1 MRDLV
6 IFGIVFGLLPFVFKR
21 PALGALLFTWISLMN
36 PHRLAYGAAYNFQFA
51 AVIAGITIVSML
63 MSKEPKRFPL
73 TPVTVTLLLFYAWM
87 NLTSQFALEPG
98 LVWREWDRVTKTF
111 LMVAITLMV
120 INTEKNIKLF
130 VWVVALS
137 LGIYGLKG
145 GLFTIAS
152 GGHYRVFGPD
162 GSYIAENNSMA
173 LALVVALPMI
183 WYLRTQVKSKLL
195 SMGLLAVV
203 IFTSV
208 SAMGSY
214 SRGALLGGAAMLVF
228 LWLKSPKKVQT
239 GLAVIV
245 IGVVIAYIMPEA
257 WYARM
262 DTIND
267 YQEDTSALGR
277 INAWYFAIN
286 IANSHLLGGGFN
298 VFTPRLFMQ
307 YAPDPLGYHVAHSIY
322 FQVLGDHG
330 YVGLIL
336 FLALMLFSWRT
347 GTRIIKFCGKNP
359 DLKWAS
365 DLAKMAQVSIIG
377 YAVSG
382 AFLSLAYF
390 DLYYDIIII
399 LVLLEKLLLLK
410 KPLSFGERMQ
420 AAQVPGDKHVPAK
433 LTKELPCPASHPRS
447 V

>member
-6 IFGIVFGLLPFVFKR
+6 IFGIIFGILPFVFKR
-21 PALGALLFTWISLMN
+21 PAIGVLLFTWISLMN

-51 AVIAGITIVSML
+51 AIVAAVTILSMWL
-63 MSKEPKRFPL
+63 SKQPKRFPV
-73 TPVTVTLLLFYAWM
+73 TPVTITLLLFYAWM
-87 NLTSQFALEPG
+87 NLTSPFALEPD

-120 INTEKNIKLF
+120 INTEKDIKRF

-145 GLFTIAS
+145 GIFTVVS

-183 WYLRTQVKSKLL
+183 WYLRSQVTNKWL
-195 SMGLLAVV
+195 SLGLLGIV
-203 IFTSV
+203 IFTAI

-214 SRGALLGGAAMLVF
+214 SRGALLGGVAMMLF
-228 LWLKSPKKVQT
+228 LWLKSPKKAQT
-239 GLAVIV
+239 GLAVLLM
-245 IGVVIAYIMPEA
+245 GVVIAGVMPEA

-262 DTIND
+262 DTINE
-267 YQEDTSALGR
+267 YHEDSSALGR
-277 INAWYFAIN
+277 INAWHFAIN

-298 VFTPRLFMQ
+298 VFTPRLFMI

-322 FQVLGDHG
+322 FQVLGDQG
-330 YVGLIL
+330 YIGLIL
-336 FLALMLFSWRT
+336 FLLLMLFSWRT
-347 GTRIIKFCGKNP
+347 GTRIIKFCRDKP

-365 DLAKMAQVSIIG
+365 NLAKMAQVSIIG

-390 DLYYDIIII
+390 DLYYDIIIV

-410 KPLSFGERMQ
+410 KPL
-420 AAQVPGDKHVPAK
+420 
-433 LTKELPCPASHPRS
+433 PASQARQSAATASGKDVLTTPNQWK
-447 V
+447 

>member
-6 IFGIVFGLLPFVFKR
+6 IFGIIFGLLPFVFKR

-51 AVIAGITIVSML
+51 AVVAGITILSML

-73 TPVTVTLLLFYAWM
+73 TPVTVMLLLFYAWM

-120 INTEKNIKLF
+120 INTEKNLKLF

-183 WYLRTQVKSKLL
+183 WYLRSQVKSKL
-195 SMGLLAVV
+195 
-203 IFTSV
+203 V
-208 SAMGSY
+208 S
-214 SRGALLGGAAMLVF
+214 MLVF
-228 LWLKSPKKVQT
+228 LWLKSPKKAQT

-245 IGVVIAYIMPEA
+245 IGVLIACIMPEA

-267 YQEDTSALGR
+267 YQEDSSALGR

-286 IANSHLLGGGFN
+286 IANTHLLGGGFN

-330 YVGLIL
+330 YVGLIM
-336 FLALMLFSWRT
+336 FLVLMFFSWRT

-359 DLKWAS
+359 ELKWAS

-399 LVLLEKLLLLK
+399 LVLLEKQLILK
-410 KPLSFGERMQ
+410 KPLSIGERMQ
-420 AAQVPGDKHVPAK
+420 AAQVPGDQHVPAK

>member
-6 IFGIVFGLLPFVFKR
+6 IFGIIFGILPFVFKR

-51 AVIAGITIVSML
+51 ALVAGVTILSML
-63 MSKEPKRFPL
+63 ISKQPKRFPF
-73 TPVTVTLLLFYAWM
+73 TPVTITLLLFYAWM
-87 NLTSQFALEPG
+87 NVTSPFALEPD
-98 LVWREWDRVTKTF
+98 LVWKEWDRVTKTF

-120 INTEKNIKLF
+120 INTEKNVKLF

-145 GLFTIAS
+145 GIFTIVS

-173 LALVVALPMI
+173 LALVVALPLI
-183 WYLRTQVKSKLL
+183 WYLRSLVTNKWVGR
-195 SMGLLAVV
+195 GLLAIV

-214 SRGALLGGAAMLVF
+214 SRGALLGGGVMLMF
-228 LWLKSPKKVQT
+228 LWLKSSKKVQT
-239 GLAVIV
+239 GIAVIV
-245 IGVVIAYIMPEA
+245 MGALIACVMPEA

-267 YQEDTSALGR
+267 YQEDSSALGR

-298 VFTPRLFMQ
+298 VFTPRQFLS

-330 YVGLIL
+330 YIGLAL
-336 FLALMLFSWRT
+336 FLLLMLFSWRT
-347 GTRIIKFCGKNP
+347 GSRVIKFCKDNP
-359 DLKWAS
+359 ELKWAS

-390 DLYYDIIII
+390 DLYYDVIII
-399 LVLLEKLLLLK
+399 LVLLEKLLLK
-410 KPLSFGERMQ
+410 KPLPVGQARQ
-420 AAQVPGDKHVPAK
+420 AAAMPAGK
-433 LTKELPCPASHPRS
+433 DALHALPQRK
-447 V
+447 